1 MDESLG
7 TVVQFGRFLTHAK
20 FISARYLHC
29 TSPPHGQCRNRQ
41 GTISLIFQH
50 CIEWRRGRGYGFLKW
65 YHYFSV
71 LVIHIELLLCSYC
84 PKDFCPGLQT
94 PLFANSIPHL
104 HISCSTP
111 CLHPPPP
118 NFLISYECYSRPKRN
133 WRQCIYRKFGGE
145 TKFITGD
152 VQMANG
158 TKSRLWGLAAINCGC
173 GREREWYQKG
183 QEGVL
188 LYHLPLGKKKNT
200 QWHFSATLSCS

>member
-1 MDESLG
+1 M
-7 TVVQFGRFLTHAK
+7 
-20 FISARYLHC
+20 
-29 TSPPHGQCRNRQ
+29 
-41 GTISLIFQH
+41 ISLRF
-50 CIEWRRGRGYGFLKW
+50 RT
-65 YHYFSV
+65 V

-104 HISCSTP
+104 HISCNTP
-111 CLHPPPP
+111 CLHPPPA

-188 LYHLPLGKKKNT
+188 LYHLPLGKKK
-200 QWHFSATLSCS
+200 TLSGILVPLCHALKRAWQLHFFITFASPMSEKIMINPLLCQ